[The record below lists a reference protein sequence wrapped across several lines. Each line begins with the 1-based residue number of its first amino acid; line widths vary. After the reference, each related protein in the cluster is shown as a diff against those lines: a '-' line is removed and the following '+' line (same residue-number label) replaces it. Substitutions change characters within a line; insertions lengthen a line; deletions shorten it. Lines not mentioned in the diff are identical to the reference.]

1 MKLSFTAFTLLCL
14 FSVSTASDF
23 TDGASA
29 GFILG
34 SIERGLS
41 SKSEKI
47 PVINITIYNR
57 DFITK
62 FPPVY
67 NPQCILKNICDTPQQ

>member
-47 PVINITIYNR
+47 PVINITIYN
-57 DFITK
+57 
-62 FPPVY
+62 
-67 NPQCILKNICDTPQQ
+67 KNSLQNSHPYIFLMFY